1 MESHRGADALAAQD
15 VAKLMQRLAEYTLGP
30 VLQQEYIESV
40 RSDQKVAAFASS
52 LRAHPSHS
60 VRSRGVGLLPEWKL
74 SVYPVLDHEDQA
86 VPAAQR

>member
-1 MESHRGADALAAQD
+1 MRGWYEQADNRLDYEALEHVECYRGADALAAQD

-52 LRAHPSHS
+52 LRAHP
-60 VRSRGVGLLPEWKL
+60 
-74 SVYPVLDHEDQA
+74 
-86 VPAAQR
+86 